1 MIPQN
6 IKSEIDK
13 YKSRI
18 PTDDELTALFDLVN
32 SAKLKG
38 TQQVEVWDYFE
49 QVQEEA
55 KSKLKAKEQDVLDKQ
70 KKEKEARNKRLAAE
84 REKAEK
90 ICLANK
96 ICLWVFGITFGIFII
111 FGVISYFKVEGEG
124 AWATMLLGPIL
135 GILVAPAVTWIVEK
149 VIRFVMHLKIEMGL
163 QCMQ

>member
-6 IKSEIDK
+6 IKSAIDK

-38 TQQVEVWDYFE
+38 TQQVEACDYL
-49 QVQEEA
+49 QKILDEA
-55 KSKLKAKEQDVLDKQ
+55 PINMEKEQQKVLEQ
-70 KKEKEARNKRLAAE
+70 KKEKEARNKRLAVE

-96 ICLWVFGITFGIFII
+96 ICLWVFGITFGVFII
-111 FGVISYFKVEGEG
+111 FGVISYFKVEGEA
-124 AWATMLLGPIL
+124 AWAAMFLPPIL
-135 GILVAPAVTWIVEK
+135 GLFVAPTVTWVVEK
-149 VIRFVMHLKIEMGL
+149 GVRLVMHLKIEMGL
-163 QCMQ
+163 QCMHE